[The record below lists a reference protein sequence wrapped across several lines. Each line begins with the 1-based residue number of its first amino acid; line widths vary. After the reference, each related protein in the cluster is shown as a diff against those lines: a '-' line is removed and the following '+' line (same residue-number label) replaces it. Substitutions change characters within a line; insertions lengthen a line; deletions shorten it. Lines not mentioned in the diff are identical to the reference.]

1 MEWDGNEKK
10 RRQNAWF
17 SGGKSPFLFLQ
28 KIFKSVPAV
37 LLCEKCVILCI
48 KHGLSAEKLTGS
60 GDVRRKPAKPWEK
73 IHNVL
78 LAIMA
83 KVGYNYEH
91 EDGHPVLDKKS

>member
-1 MEWDGNEKK
+1 M
-10 RRQNAWF
+10 
-17 SGGKSPFLFLQ
+17 
-28 KIFKSVPAV
+28 

-48 KHGLSAEKLTGS
+48 KHGLSAEKLSGS
-60 GDVRRKPAKPWEK
+60 GNVRRKFAKHLEK

-91 EDGHPVLDKKS
+91 EDGTSRSG

>member
-1 MEWDGNEKK
+1 MRKNGDRTPDFRAGSL
-10 RRQNAWF
+10 RF
-17 SGGKSPFLFLQ
+17 FFLQ

-48 KHGLSAEKLTGS
+48 KHGLSAKKLTSS
-60 GDVRRKPAKPWEK
+60 GDVRKRLAKHLEK

-78 LAIMA
+78 LAIMT

>member
-1 MEWDGNEKK
+1 M
-10 RRQNAWF
+10 
-17 SGGKSPFLFLQ
+17 
-28 KIFKSVPAV
+28 

-60 GDVRRKPAKPWEK
+60 GDVRRKPAKHLEK

-91 EDGHPVLDKKS
+91 EDGASRSG

>member
-1 MEWDGNEKK
+1 M
-10 RRQNAWF
+10 
-17 SGGKSPFLFLQ
+17 
-28 KIFKSVPAV
+28 PAV

-48 KHGLSAEKLTGS
+48 KHGLSAKKLTGS
-60 GDVRRKPAKPWEK
+60 GDVRKRLAKHLEK

-78 LAIMA
+78 LAIMT